1 MNTHATAIIYK
12 GIKPCPVEFNSA
24 VTHDLP
30 AFAMLGLHEKVV
42 FEARTTRSN
51 FRRIAKGLLAFAVEA

>member
-1 MNTHATAIIYK
+1 MYK
-12 GIKPCPVEFNSA
+12 GIKPCPVEFDSA

-42 FEARTTRSN
+42 FEARTTRSK
-51 FRRIAKGLLAFAVEA
+51 FRRIAKGLLAFAVEP

>member
-1 MNTHATAIIYK
+1 MNTHATAIMYK

-42 FEARTTRSN
+42 FEARTTRSK
-51 FRRIAKGLLAFAVEA
+51 FRRIVKGLLAFAVEA

>member
-1 MNTHATAIIYK
+1 MYK

-42 FEARTTRSN
+42 FEARTTRSK
-51 FRRIAKGLLAFAVEA
+51 FRRIAKGLLAFAVEP